1 MSQILNLSNM
11 DSLLITGA
19 NGFVGQAIIQEL
31 GSLEPEN
38 LPREIILVTR
48 SGLNVNL
55 PLSLREITCVVS
67 QDLTKPWRIPYRSSH
82 VINLAADGS
91 HAPYSK
97 EASESFTLIGRNL
110 INWVRNLDHQ
120 VNLFHA
126 SSGACFDH
134 VGPNTSQY
142 LSNGKAEFI
151 IGRIKVEEELIRA
164 SKDNDLRLSIGRLFT
179 FSGNLLLQKNQYAIT
194 EFIKSGLFE
203 RHIKVNGNAETVR
216 SYLHEDAMAHWVLR
230 ATINPVEL
238 NPLQIGSNQPVTI
251 KELAEYV
258 GEITGAEVTY
268 APTSQPP
275 DIYLPNN
282 EETRSSLG
290 VSEGTTW
297 KIAVQE
303 MIDSVRMLADGKD

>member
-1 MSQILNLSNM
+1 MSQKLNLSIM

-31 GSLEPEN
+31 GTLEQEN
-38 LPREIILVTR
+38 LPSEIILVTR
-48 SGLNVNL
+48 NGLNVEL
-55 PLSLREITCVVS
+55 PLSLRDITCVVS
-67 QDLTKPWRIPYRSSH
+67 QDLTKPWNISYQSSH

-91 HAPYSK
+91 HSPYSK
-97 EASESFTLIGRNL
+97 EASDSFVLIGRNL
-110 INWVRNLDHQ
+110 INWLKTLDCQ
-120 VNLFHA
+120 VSVFHA
-126 SSGACFDH
+126 SSGACFDY
-134 VGPNTSQY
+134 VDSNTSQY
-142 LSNGKAEFI
+142 LSGGKAEFI
-151 IGRIKVEEELIRA
+151 KGRIQVEEDLSREF
-164 SKDNDLRLSIGRLFT
+164 SDNDLKLSIGRLFT

-194 EFIKSGLFE
+194 EFIKSGLSE
-203 RHIKVNGNAETVR
+203 RLIKVKGNAETVR
-216 SYLHEDAMAHWVLR
+216 SYLHEDAMAHWILR

-258 GEITGAEVTY
+258 AEITGAEVTY

>member
-31 GSLEPEN
+31 ETLEPEN
-38 LPREIILVTR
+38 LPSELILVTR
-48 SGLNVNL
+48 DGLNMEL
-55 PLSLREITCVVS
+55 PLCLRDITCVVS
-67 QDLTKPWRIPYRSSH
+67 QDLTKPWNISYQSSH

-91 HAPYSK
+91 HSPYSK
-97 EASESFTLIGRNL
+97 EASDSFILIGRNL
-110 INWVRNLDHQ
+110 INWLKTLDCQ
-120 VNLFHA
+120 VSVFHA
-126 SSGACFDH
+126 SSGACFDYADS
-134 VGPNTSQY
+134 NTSQY
-142 LSNGKAEFI
+142 LSRGKSEFI
-151 IGRIKVEEELIRA
+151 KGRIQVEEELSRELNT
-164 SKDNDLRLSIGRLFT
+164 NDLKVSIGRLFT
-179 FSGNLLLQKNQYAIT
+179 FSGNLLLQKDQYAIT
-194 EFIKSGLFE
+194 EFIKSGLSE
-203 RHIKVNGNAETVR
+203 RLIKVKGNAETVR
-216 SYLHEDAMAHWVLR
+216 SYLHEDAMANWILR

-251 KELAEYV
+251 KELAEYIA
-258 GEITGAEVTY
+258 EITGAEVTY

>member
-1 MSQILNLSNM
+1 MSQILNLSSM
-11 DSLLITGA
+11 KSLLITGA

-31 GSLEPEN
+31 GTLEPEN
-38 LPREIILVTR
+38 LPSEIILVTR
-48 SGLNVNL
+48 NGLNVNL
-55 PLSLREITCVVS
+55 PLSLREIICVVS

-91 HAPYSK
+91 RAPYSK

-134 VGPNTSQY
+134 VGSNASQY
-142 LSNGKAEFI
+142 LSNDKAEFI

-164 SKDNDLRLSIGRLFT
+164 SKNSDLRLSIGRLFT

-194 EFIKSGLFE
+194 EFIKSGLSE

-216 SYLHEDAMAHWVLR
+216 SYLHEDAMADWILR
-230 ATINPVEL
+230 ATINPVAL

-258 GEITGAEVTY
+258 AEITGAKVTY